1 MGSPRDSSINV
12 TMKRPDYSTISALNF
27 ATGKAGS
34 VTAADWER
42 TRGQG
47 GLIVGRGVGVGTG
60 VDATI

>member
-1 MGSPRDSSINV
+1 METSDAL
-12 TMKRPDYSTISALNF
+12 MISALNF

-34 VTAADWER
+34 VTSADWDI

-47 GLIVGRGVGVGTG
+47 GLIVGLGVGVGTG